1 MVWSSQKD
9 ARILT
14 SVTGAKMSSTGPEEE
29 AWRNLTQLDLGR
41 NCPTLTFSRVVKP
54 LLSDML
60 FRGCMLYVS
69 LYVVCQLSHVFP
81 WLDCVKIGVLQS
93 GSEWVCTSLSN
104 LHVYIIYIL
113 LPAVIFCEIH

>member
-14 SVTGAKMSSTGPEEE
+14 SVTGAKMSSTGQEVE
-29 AWRNLTQLDLGR
+29 AWRNLTQLDRCCQSVQNRTLGR
-41 NCPTLTFSRVVKP
+41 ICPTLTFSRVVKP

-104 LHVYIIYIL
+104 LHTQNQT
-113 LPAVIFCEIH
+113 FQ